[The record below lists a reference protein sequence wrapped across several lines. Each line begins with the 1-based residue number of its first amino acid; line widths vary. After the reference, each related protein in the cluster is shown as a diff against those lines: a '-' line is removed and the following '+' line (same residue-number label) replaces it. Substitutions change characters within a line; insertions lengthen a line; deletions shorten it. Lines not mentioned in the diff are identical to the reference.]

1 MYKIYV
7 YLLAYDHKKKC
18 VKLELKQLYA
28 YLENPSKQNPKLSF
42 LFGIT
47 LISTINYKN
56 IIICTTNKFAK

>member
-28 YLENPSKQNPKLSF
+28 YLENPSKQNH
-42 LFGIT
+42 
-47 LISTINYKN
+47 
-56 IIICTTNKFAK
+56 